1 LLTLATLHI
10 HLHLLH
16 HRGPAF
22 DYIGVALAAFASWA
36 GLPGPGEALLLAAGI
51 FAGKHKLDISPV
63 IVVAFVGATLGGI
76 AGWLFGKVAGRSVL
90 TAPGPLRSFRLDAVM
105 RGEQA
110 FKRFEVLAILLT
122 PSWVAGIFRSR
133 TAIYNIVNATSAA
146 AWAVAI
152 GVGAYYA
159 GPPVLEF
166 IDDLG
171 TAGTVVAI
179 LLVVFGVGGALVAR
193 WRGVVKR
200 QTERGPPSED
210 EERNLRLEDRREP
223 PVDDRPRPLSPDR

>member
-1 LLTLATLHI
+1 LLTLAALHI

-22 DYIGVALAAFASWA
+22 DYIGLAVACFASWA

-63 IVVAFVGATLGGI
+63 IAVAWAGATLGGI
-76 AGWLFGKVAGRSVL
+76 AGWLFGLYAGRSVL
-90 TAPGPLRSFRLDAVM
+90 TAPGPLRSFRLDAVT
-105 RGEQA
+105 RGEHA
-110 FKRFEVLAILLT
+110 FKRVEVLAILLT
-122 PSWVAGIFRSR
+122 PSWVAGIFRAR
-133 TAIYNIVNATSAA
+133 TGIYNIVNVISAA

-171 TAGTVVAI
+171 TAGRVVAI
-179 LLVVFGVGGALVAR
+179 LLVVVAVGGALLAR
-193 WRGVVKR
+193 WRGVVRR
-200 QTERGPPSED
+200 QTGRGPPP
-210 EERNLRLEDRREP
+210 EEEEVALP
-223 PVDDRPRPLSPDR
+223 IDDRPV